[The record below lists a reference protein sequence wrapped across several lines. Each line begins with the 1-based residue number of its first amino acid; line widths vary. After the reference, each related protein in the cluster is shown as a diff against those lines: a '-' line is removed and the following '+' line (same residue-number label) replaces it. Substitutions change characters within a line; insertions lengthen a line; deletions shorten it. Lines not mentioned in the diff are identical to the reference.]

1 MKFCDEQTY
10 EDLEFDELKKLLID
24 YAVSETVKNK
34 FINLQPIANKAKL
47 LNYLQ
52 QVHELVA
59 IRQSGQTFP
68 RLEFEELKNEIR
80 LLQVSGSVLT
90 EKSFFHILLASNLG
104 NDLIKFFK
112 SVADLYPELASILD
126 RIYFTTELI
135 KAIEKIFDK
144 KGKVKDDASP
154 ELLSIRQRLV
164 SLERQIHRNFEKELR
179 KMERKGFLSDTK
191 ESYTDNRR
199 TLAVLSTHKRDVQGV
214 ISGSS
219 KTGSVTYIE
228 PQSNVPLNFE
238 KEQLIDDERKEI
250 FKILKIL
257 TADISVHIDLIKG
270 YQQVLTIFDF
280 VNAKSRLA
288 IKLKACLPG
297 INDQRIINLSRAF
310 HPILKLS
317 YEEQGKPV
325 IPQDVNFNPESR
337 MLVISGPNA
346 GGKSITLKT
355 VGLLQLM
362 LQCGLL
368 IPVHPNSTTFLFDRL
383 LSDIGDNQSIEN
395 ELSTYSYRL
404 TRMRKFLQV
413 ADEHSLLLLDEFG
426 TGSDPDLGGALAEV
440 FFEELYEKG
449 SYAVITTHY
458 GNIKLRADK
467 LPHAINGCMLFNTE
481 TLQPMFKFSLG
492 QPGSSFT
499 FEVAQMNGIPKT
511 IIQKA
516 KTKLDSNKVRMD
528 KLLAELQKE
537 KSYLSK
543 LNKAHIEAQEIADE
557 ARQYFESSKK
567 EYDEKIIQ
575 LRERAKEDD
584 KYVSLGKKLQGYI
597 NQYTTRSKKKN
608 VNAPLLEEIK
618 KYVAREKSK
627 IEELKQAEIIKKNQA
642 HQSKNKKRKKSVTKK
657 DTYNQSKIK
666 VESTVKV
673 IATKQKGIVEEI
685 NGTEVTVAFGFARM
699 KIDLSKL
706 MWVEG

>member
-10 EDLEFDELKKLLID
+10 EDLEFDELRNLLIEF
-24 YAVSETVKNK
+24 AVSETVKNN
-34 FINLQPIANKAKL
+34 FITLKPLSDKAKL
-47 LNYLQ
+47 LTYLQ

-80 LLQVSGSVLT
+80 LLQINGSVLA
-90 EKSFFHILLASNLG
+90 EKSFFNILLASHLG

-112 SVADLYPELASILD
+112 TVADLYPELSSLLD
-126 RIYFTTELI
+126 RIYFTDELI
-135 KAIEKIFDK
+135 KSIEKIFDK

-154 ELLSIRQRLV
+154 ELLSIRQRIV
-164 SLERQIHRNFEKELR
+164 SLERQIHRNFDKELR
-179 KMERKGFLSDTK
+179 KLERKGLLSDTK
-191 ESYTDNRR
+191 ESFTDNKR
-199 TLAVLSTHKRDVQGV
+199 TLAVLSTHKREVPGV

-219 KTGSVTYIE
+219 KSGNVTYIE
-228 PQSNVPLNFE
+228 PLSNVPLNFE

-250 FKILKIL
+250 FKILKVL
-257 TADISVHIDLIKG
+257 TAEISIHIDLIKG
-270 YQQVLTIFDF
+270 YQQVLTAFDF
-280 VNAKSRLA
+280 INAKSRLA
-288 IKLKACLPG
+288 LKLDACLPG
-297 INDQRIINLSRAF
+297 INNEKVISLKRAY

-317 YEEQGKPV
+317 YEKQGKPV
-325 IPQDVNFNPESR
+325 IPQDINFAPEAR

-413 ADEHSLLLLDEFG
+413 ADENSLLLLDEFG

-440 FFEELYEKG
+440 FLEELYEKG

-481 TLQPMFKFSLG
+481 TLQPMFKFSIG

-499 FEVAQMNGIPKT
+499 FEVAQMNGIPKK

-516 KTKLDSNKVRMD
+516 KTKLDGNKVRMD

-567 EYDEKIIQ
+567 EYDEKIIN

-597 NQYTTRSKKKN
+597 NDYKTRSKKKN

-618 KYVAREKSK
+618 KYIAREKSK
-627 IEELKQAEIIKKNQA
+627 IEEVKQAEILKKKQAQQSKIKKT
-642 HQSKNKKRKKSVTKK
+642 NKTGPNK
-657 DTYNQSKIK
+657 DAYNQSKVK
-666 VESTVKV
+666 VGSTVKV

-685 NGTEVTVAFGFARM
+685 KGTEVTVAFGFARM

-706 MWVEG
+706 MWLEG

>member
-1 MKFCDEQTY
+1 MKFCDNQTY
-10 EDLEFDELKKLLID
+10 EDLEFDVLRDLLVDYSVSPSVKDKFLELQPISDQKKLL
-24 YAVSETVKNK
+24 T
-34 FINLQPIANKAKL
+34 
-47 LNYLQ
+47 YLQ

-59 IRQSGQTFP
+59 VRRSGQTFP
-68 RLEFEELKNEIR
+68 RLEFEELTNEIR
-80 LLQVSGSVLT
+80 LLQVNGAVLT
-90 EKSFFHILLASNLG
+90 EKSFFNILLASNLG
-104 NDLIKFFK
+104 NDLIRFFK
-112 SVADLYPELASILD
+112 DNLQLYPELSVVLQ
-126 RIYFTTELI
+126 RIYFTDELI
-135 KAIEKIFDK
+135 KSIEKIFDK
-144 KGKVKDDASP
+144 KGRVKDDASS
-154 ELLSIRQRLV
+154 ELLSIRQRMTA
-164 SLERQIHRNFEKELR
+164 LERQIHRNFEKELR
-179 KMERKGFLSDTK
+179 KLERKGFLSDTK
-191 ESYTDNRR
+191 ESFTDNKR
-199 TLAVLSTHKRDVQGV
+199 TLAVLSTHKRQVLGV
-214 ISGSS
+214 VSGSS
-219 KTGSVTYIE
+219 KSGNVTYIE

-250 FKILKIL
+250 FKILKVL
-257 TADISVHIDLIKG
+257 TAEIAVHLDLIKG

-280 VNAKSRLA
+280 INAKSRLA
-288 IKLKACLPG
+288 IKLNACLPG
-297 INDQRIINLSRAF
+297 INSDKIIHFTRAY

-325 IPQDVNFNPESR
+325 IPQDINLSPEAR
-337 MLVISGPNA
+337 MLVVSGPNA

-368 IPVHPNSTTFLFDRL
+368 IPVHPNSSTFLFHRL

-404 TRMRKFLQV
+404 KRMRKFLQI
-413 ADEHSLLLLDEFG
+413 ADQDTLLLLDEFG

-467 LPHAINGCMLFNTE
+467 LPAAINGCMLFNTE
-481 TLQPMFKFSLG
+481 TLQPLYKFSLG

-499 FEVAQMNGIPKT
+499 FEVAQMNGISKR
-511 IIQKA
+511 IIGKA
-516 KTKLDSNKVRMD
+516 KTKLDQNKVRMD
-528 KLLAELQKE
+528 KLLSELQKE
-537 KSYLSK
+537 KSYLAK
-543 LNKAHIEAQEIADE
+543 LNKAHIEAQEIADD
-557 ARQYFESSKK
+557 ARQYYESSKK
-567 EYDEKIIQ
+567 EYDEKMIS

-597 NQYTTRSKKKN
+597 NQYKTRSKKKN

-618 KYVAREKSK
+618 KYIAREKSK
-627 IEELKQAEIIKKNQA
+627 IEEVKQAEIAKKKQA
-642 HQSKNKKRKKSVTKK
+642 QLAKTKKKKKTTPQK

-666 VESTVKV
+666 VGSTVKV
-673 IATKQKGIVEEI
+673 IATKQKGVVEEL

-699 KIDLSKL
+699 KIDSSKL
-706 MWVEG
+706 MWIEG